1 MAKKLASGADTTSAT
16 RDEQPI
22 ILIRGFGGLGVEDE
36 KKVAYQGFNDGT
48 VYPRK
53 SGENYIYEGLILRFM
68 KSRWTYNDATNV
80 VGYYNSPVTRAENS
94 ISKELKGFDHDLFS
108 GHKVVI
114 DPATALT
121 LLRSPTDV
129 RKTLWVFRY
138 YDLDDRKDFMRYGEA
153 LVRLITFI
161 RTLAEQKDQG
171 LPKVNIIAHS
181 MGGLIVREAVQ
192 RTYPKGE
199 AAKHINKIV
208 TLGTPHQGIAFQIS
222 ATGSG
227 SARPTSWSSST
238 PIGRKLQITRSD
250 STVRRTL
257 PARAGA
263 DGGRHQ
269 LPHLRPGGR
278 ELAEP
283 RLLGRRR
290 VRCQLQPQRRP
301 GEAGLRAAS
310 RRSARPSCTSATAA
324 PICSSPR
331 ARPSRWR
338 RASSSATS
346 RCG

>member
-1 MAKKLASGADTTSAT
+1 M
-16 RDEQPI
+16 
-22 ILIRGFGGLGVEDE
+22 EDE

-114 DPATALT
+114 DPATASPS
-121 LLRSPTDV
+121 LRSPTDV

-181 MGGLIVREAVQ
+181 MGGLSCAKQCNEPI
-192 RTYPKGE
+192 PK
-199 AAKHINKIV
+199 
-208 TLGTPHQGIAFQIS
+208 
-222 ATGSG
+222 
-227 SARPTSWSSST
+227 ARPPSTS
-238 PIGRKLQITRSD
+238 TRS
-250 STVRRTL
+250 SPSAPRT
-257 PARAGA
+257 RGS
-263 DGGRHQ
+263 RS
-269 LPHLRPGGR
+269 RS
-278 ELAEP
+278 P
-283 RLLGRRR
+283 RLDRDQRGRR
-290 VRCQLQPQRRP
+290 VGPVQP
-301 GEAGLRAAS
+301 
-310 RRSARPSCTSATAA
+310 RSAESFR
-324 PICSSPR
+324 
-331 ARPSRWR
+331 
-338 RASSSATS
+338 
-346 RCG
+346 